1 MKDGKYLFMML
12 ILLVCGITVSAQNK
26 KSDREMFNE
35 GYVLQSKD
43 IHFAPP
49 CEKYEPIMQR
59 LYSIEKRRHE
69 TIVTFVQPI
78 YFDSQWVTYGYGYQL
93 VDKKNGDVYMV
104 RRYDGDL
111 PMDRLLIVRGCNR
124 KNILISLVFPKLK
137 RKAKIIDILE
147 TSHEKDLTPSNADS
161 KKTEINNI
169 LVKKYLVKK
178 QKKGKIYY

>member
-1 MKDGKYLFMML
+1 M
-12 ILLVCGITVSAQNK
+12 
-26 KSDREMFNE
+26 
-35 GYVLQSKD
+35 
-43 IHFAPP
+43 P
-49 CEKYEPIMQR
+49 R

>member
-1 MKDGKYLFMML
+1 
-12 ILLVCGITVSAQNK
+12 
-26 KSDREMFNE
+26 
-35 GYVLQSKD
+35 
-43 IHFAPP
+43 
-49 CEKYEPIMQR
+49 
-59 LYSIEKRRHE
+59 
-69 TIVTFVQPI
+69 
-78 YFDSQWVTYGYGYQL
+78 
-93 VDKKNGDVYMV
+93 MV

-178 QKKGKIYY
+178 QKKRKIYY

>member
-49 CEKYEPIMQR
+49 CEKYEPIMPR

-69 TIVTFVQPI
+69 FPQRIGVGHAIAQVYERSRRPGDQPGNDI
-78 YFDSQWVTYGYGYQL
+78 FRPFLLLAHKQHRNDRPQNT
-93 VDKKNGDVYMV
+93 
-104 RRYDGDL
+104 RR
-111 PMDRLLIVRGCNR
+111 
-124 KNILISLVFPKLK
+124 
-137 RKAKIIDILE
+137 
-147 TSHEKDLTPSNADS
+147 
-161 KKTEINNI
+161 
-169 LVKKYLVKK
+169 
-178 QKKGKIYY
+178 

>member
-26 KSDREMFNE
+26 KSDREMFKE

-49 CEKYEPIMQR
+49 CEKYEPIMPR

-93 VDKKNGDVYMV
+93 VDKKNGDVTW
-104 RRYDGDL
+104 
-111 PMDRLLIVRGCNR
+111 
-124 KNILISLVFPKLK
+124 F
-137 RKAKIIDILE
+137 
-147 TSHEKDLTPSNADS
+147 ADT
-161 KKTEINNI
+161 TEISPWI
-169 LVKKYLVKK
+169 VY
-178 QKKGKIYY
+178 